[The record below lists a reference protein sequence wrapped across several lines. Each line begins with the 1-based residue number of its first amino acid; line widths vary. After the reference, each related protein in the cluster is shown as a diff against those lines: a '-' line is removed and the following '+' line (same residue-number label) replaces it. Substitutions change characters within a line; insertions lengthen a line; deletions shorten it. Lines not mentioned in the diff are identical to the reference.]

1 MCGEVL
7 PTLVVF
13 FSGDLA
19 DTAEYDGVAGFFAAA
34 LYYRSINILDWRM
47 PEG

>member
-19 DTAEYDGVAGFFAAA
+19 DTAEYDGLAVFLPQPFTTDQ
-34 LYYRSINILDWRM
+34 SIYLDWRM

>member
-19 DTAEYDGVAGFFAAA
+19 DTAEYDGVAGFLPQPFTTDQ
-34 LYYRSINILDWRM
+34 SIY
-47 PEG
+47 